1 MLIPVLLVSSA
12 AAIAFSL
19 LMIRSRVLGQRRTPV
34 TRPFAM
40 YTLLSLGMALLV
52 LGISGFEAW
61 VTPEMMRWVTPMLV

>member
-1 MLIPVLLVSSA
+1 
-12 AAIAFSL
+12 
-19 LMIRSRVLGQRRTPV
+19 MIRSRVLGQRRTPV